1 LHNTPEAALNYDAG
15 ETVGWQELTATVAGV
30 YHGFTPDEQKT
41 AVIFTGNY
49 GEAGAVAKYG
59 PAQGLPAPYSGHLG
73 FSRWGPPPDAMTGP
87 VVLIGGWRPADL
99 EPYCAEVT
107 QKAKVD
113 NGYDLDNDEQG
124 TPVYVCRGLK
134 RPWSQIWPELRHL

>member
-1 LHNTPEAALNYDAG
+1 
-15 ETVGWQELTATVAGV
+15 VA
-30 YHGFTPDEQKT
+30 
-41 AVIFTGNY
+41 
-49 GEAGAVAKYG
+49 
-59 PAQGLPAPYSGHLG
+59 
-73 FSRWGPPPDAMTGP
+73 
-87 VVLIGGWRPADL
+87 PADL
-99 EPYCAEVT
+99 ESYCAEVT